1 MGVTQ
6 CTSGNTPSSAFLA
19 AGLAGGVHD
28 NLSLAAPL
36 YCAVLPGPRPSEMMQ
51 QGSGQGLPGH
61 NLSVNEASSA
71 WRPDAD
77 PNRPAADEPCL
88 IVPIARRVCLSSFTR
103 RFSWPGPRVKERGM
117 EKERE
122 RGKERKVGRGGGTS
136 SQRSKQRSR
145 GERMGQG
152 IQEAVLHDL
161 PAVVSQGVFPASPC
175 CFAGAFPCVS
185 HRNVTLIWALISE
198 AELPCQPCR
207 DGYIAATLFLKICQ
221 WWQQVMDDKSS
232 AAFGRLTKRD

>member
-6 CTSGNTPSSAFLA
+6 CTSGNTISSAFLA
-19 AGLAGGVHD
+19 AGLSGGVHD
-28 NLSLAAPL
+28 NLNLSLTAAPL
-36 YCAVLPGPRPSEMMQ
+36 DCAVLPGPRPSEMIQ
-51 QGSGQGLPGH
+51 QGSGQGLPCQKTRLRVPGG
-61 NLSVNEASSA
+61 LMLIRIGPLPVLTS
-71 WRPDAD
+71 PAD
-77 PNRPAADEPCL
+77 CAQSL
-88 IVPIARRVCLSSFTR
+88 PIIIDQTVQLAGSKS
-103 RFSWPGPRVKERGM
+103 
-117 EKERE
+117 ERE
-122 RGKERKVGRGGGTS
+122 RDGEGEGEREGEKVGRGGGTS

-232 AAFGRLTKRD
+232 AAFGRLTH